1 MILAWWWKQQKRK
14 KTCQFTCGYTL
25 KTKGFTVWKRKAV
38 RKIVS
43 NTLGF
48 GLLHND
54 IVTMQRK
61 LVLGMLFEI
70 SGLPFIFEAEREF
83 EPLKPGN
90 N

>member
-1 MILAWWWKQQKRK
+1 M
-14 KTCQFTCGYTL
+14 
-25 KTKGFTVWKRKAV
+25 